1 MTRHQSY
8 HIKSYP
14 LYSNKHFQRN
24 ITKKISYCC
33 HEKTW
38 EVCGSFILLFL
49 LTLALHS
56 TLRPGTSQWDFHLFC
71 STGDPTYLQWMTRD
85 EKCQSCCSMVK
96 TEQVASLFSSL
107 LQKKKFWNVW
117 DLTICILSKERRN
130 IWRAFLRRFDRWT
143 LKRFFLLL
151 LLLPLESSICSKWEY
166 LILGNVQRDVWPPLY
181 QEFKIDQFKKKK
193 KKVLKKKF

>member
-1 MTRHQSY
+1 MTRHQSD
-8 HIKSYP
+8 HIKSLP

-96 TEQVASLFSSL
+96 PNKWLHFFPLYCKKKSSEMSETWQSAFCRKKEEIFGGLFSGDS
-107 LQKKKFWNVW
+107 
-117 DLTICILSKERRN
+117 IAER
-130 IWRAFLRRFDRWT
+130 
-143 LKRFFLLL
+143 
-151 LLLPLESSICSKWEY
+151 
-166 LILGNVQRDVWPPLY
+166 
-181 QEFKIDQFKKKK
+181 
-193 KKVLKKKF
+193 